1 MNKGHRPTKEH
12 IMKVGIATTLSIAG
26 VLAAGAAAYAVNSSV
41 LSTSPSVSVT
51 ASGTPAVDSGTPVSA
66 QVAAQST
73 KVQSSVLNNTTTT
86 YQVGTAGSVVID
98 MSSGAIVVSNVLP
111 AAGWSSEPAQVQ
123 PNGDVKIPFISSSTR
138 IEFLA
143 QLVDGK
149 VTANVTSQPIA
160 PPPSMKPA
168 KPTYSDDDEDDKE
181 EHDDERKKDREHDED
196 DDDDDDEDEDD
207 D

>member
-41 LSTSPSVSVT
+41 LSTSSSVSVT
-51 ASGTPAVDSGTPVSA
+51 TSGTPAVDTGTPFSA

-73 KVQSSVLNNTTTT
+73 KVQSSVLSNSTTT
-86 YQVGTAGSVVID
+86 YQVGTSGSVVID
-98 MSSGAIVVSNVLP
+98 MSSGSVAVSNVLP

-123 PNGDVKIPFISSSTR
+123 PNGDVKVPFISSTAR

-143 QLVDGK
+143 RLVDGK
-149 VTANVTSQPIA
+149 VVVNVTSQPIA
-160 PPPSMKPA
+160 PPPSMKPQ
-168 KPTYSDDDEDDKE
+168 KPTYSDDDDDDD
-181 EHDDERKKDREHDED
+181 EHDDERKKDREHDG
-196 DDDDDDEDEDD
+196 DEDD

>member
-41 LSTSPSVSVT
+41 LSTSPSVSAT
-51 ASGTPAVDSGTPVSA
+51 ASGTPAIDAVNTLPA

-86 YQVGTAGSVVID
+86 YQVGTSGSVVLD
-98 MSSGAIVVSNVLP
+98 TRSGAIAVTNVLP
-111 AAGWSSEPAQVQ
+111 AAGWSSESAQVQ
-123 PNGDVKIPFISSSTR
+123 PNGDVKVPFVSSTAR
-138 IEFLA
+138 VDFLA

-149 VTANVTSQPIA
+149 VTVSVTALPIA
-160 PPPSMKPA
+160 PPNTMKPA
-168 KPTYSDDDEDDKE
+168 ANPPKPKYS
-181 EHDDERKKDREHDED
+181 
-196 DDDDDDEDEDD
+196 DDDDDEEEHENEGRKDREHEEDEDD

>member
-41 LSTSPSVSVT
+41 LSTSNAVSAT
-51 ASGTPAVDSGTPVSA
+51 ASGAPAVDEGTPVAS
-66 QVAAQST
+66 QVSEKST
-73 KVQSSVLNNTTTT
+73 KVQSSVLSNTTTT
-86 YQVGTAGSVVID
+86 YQVGTSGAVVLD
-98 MSSGAIVVSNVLP
+98 TRSGAIAVSNVMP

-123 PNGDVKIPFISSSTR
+123 PNGDVRVPLLSSSTR

-143 QLVDGK
+143 HLENGK
-149 VTANVTSQPIA
+149 VTVSVTAQPIA
-160 PPPSMKPA
+160 PPSTMKPA
-168 KPTYSDDDEDDKE
+168 KPSYS
-181 EHDDERKKDREHDED
+181 D
-196 DDDDDDEDEDD
+196 DDDDDDDRKEEREHEDEDDHEEDEDD

>member
-1 MNKGHRPTKEH
+1 MEH

-41 LSTSPSVSVT
+41 LSTSPSVSAT
-51 ASGTPAVDSGTPVSA
+51 ASGTPAIDAVNTLPA

-86 YQVGTAGSVVID
+86 YQVGTSGSVVLD
-98 MSSGAIVVSNVLP
+98 TRSGAIAVTNVLP
-111 AAGWSSEPAQVQ
+111 AAGWSSESAQVQ
-123 PNGDVKIPFISSSTR
+123 PNGDVKVPFVSSTAR
-138 IEFLA
+138 VDFLA

-149 VTANVTSQPIA
+149 VTVSVTALPIA
-160 PPPSMKPA
+160 PPNTLKPA
-168 KPTYSDDDEDDKE
+168 ANPPKPKYSDDD
-181 EHDDERKKDREHDED
+181 D
-196 DDDDDDEDEDD
+196 DDDDDDEEHENEGRKDREHEEDEDD

>member
-41 LSTSPSVSVT
+41 LSTSPSVSAN
-51 ASGTPAVDSGTPVSA
+51 ASETPAIDAVNTLPA

-86 YQVGTAGSVVID
+86 YQVGTSGSVVLD
-98 MSSGAIVVSNVLP
+98 TRSGAIAVTNVLP

-123 PNGDVKIPFISSSTR
+123 PNGDVKVPFVSSTAR
-138 IEFLA
+138 VDFLA

-149 VTANVTSQPIA
+149 VTVSVTALPIA
-160 PPPSMKPA
+160 PPNTMKPTA
-168 KPTYSDDDEDDKE
+168 NPPKPKYSDDDDHEE
-181 EHDDERKKDREHDED
+181 EHENEGKKDREHE
-196 DDDDDDEDEDD
+196 EDEDD

>member
-1 MNKGHRPTKEH
+1 
-12 IMKVGIATTLSIAG
+12 MKVGIATTLSIAG

-41 LSTSPSVSVT
+41 LSTSPSVSAT
-51 ASGTPAVDSGTPVSA
+51 ASGTPAIDAVNTLPA

-86 YQVGTAGSVVID
+86 YQVGTSGSVVLD
-98 MSSGAIVVSNVLP
+98 TRSGAIAVTNVLP

-123 PNGDVKIPFISSSTR
+123 PNGDVKVPFVSSTAR
-138 IEFLA
+138 VDFLA

-149 VTANVTSQPIA
+149 VTVNVTALPIA
-160 PPPSMKPA
+160 PPNTMKPA
-168 KPTYSDDDEDDKE
+168 TNPPKPKYSDDD
-181 EHDDERKKDREHDED
+181 D
-196 DDDDDDEDEDD
+196 DDDDDDEEHENEGRKDREHEEDEDD

>member
-1 MNKGHRPTKEH
+1 
-12 IMKVGIATTLSIAG
+12 MKVGIATTLSIAG

-51 ASGTPAVDSGTPVSA
+51 ASGTQAVDSGTPVSA

-98 MSSGAIVVSNVLP
+98 MTSGAIAVSNVLP

-123 PNGDVKIPFISSSTR
+123 PNGDVKVPFISSSTR
-138 IEFLA
+138 IEFFA
-143 QLVDGK
+143 RLVDGK
-149 VTANVTSQPIA
+149 VAVNVTSQPIA
-160 PPPSMKPA
+160 PPSTMKPA
-168 KPTYSDDDEDDKE
+168 ANPPQANATYSDDDGEKE
-181 EHDDERKKDREHDED
+181 HERDNGKEREHDED
-196 DDDDDDEDEDD
+196 DD
-207 D
+207 

>member
-1 MNKGHRPTKEH
+1 
-12 IMKVGIATTLSIAG
+12 MKVGIATTLSIAG

-41 LSTSPSVSVT
+41 LSTSSSVSPT
-51 ASGTPAVDSGTPVSA
+51 TSGTPAVIAPTALPA

-86 YQVGTAGSVVID
+86 YQVGTAGSVVLD
-98 MSSGAIVVSNVLP
+98 MRSGAIAVNNVLP

-123 PNGDVKIPFISSSTR
+123 PNGDVKVPFVSSSTR

-143 QLVDGK
+143 RLVDGQ
-149 VTANVTSQPIA
+149 VTVNVTSQPIA
-160 PPPSMKPA
+160 PPNTMKPLA
-168 KPTYSDDDEDDKE
+168 NPPKPEVSYSDNDGEKE
-181 EHDDERKKDREHDED
+181 HEREKEKKREH
-196 DDDDDDEDEDD
+196 DEDEDD

>member
-41 LSTSPSVSVT
+41 LSTSSSVSAT
-51 ASGTPAVDSGTPVSA
+51 ASGTPAVDAVNTLPA
-66 QVAAQST
+66 EVAAQST

-86 YQVGTAGSVVID
+86 YQVGTSGSVVLD
-98 MSSGAIVVSNVLP
+98 MGSGAIAVTNVLP

-123 PNGDVKIPFISSSTR
+123 PNGDVKVPFVSSTAR
-138 IEFLA
+138 VDFLA

-149 VTANVTSQPIA
+149 VTVSVTALPIA
-160 PPPSMKPA
+160 PPNSMKPA
-168 KPTYSDDDEDDKE
+168 ANPPKPKYS
-181 EHDDERKKDREHDED
+181 D
-196 DDDDDDEDEDD
+196 DDDDDDDHDDEEHDGKRKEDREHEEDEDD

>member
-1 MNKGHRPTKEH
+1 
-12 IMKVGIATTLSIAG
+12 MKVGIATTLSIAG

-41 LSTSPSVSVT
+41 LSTSSSVSAT
-51 ASGTPAVDSGTPVSA
+51 ASGTPAVDAVNTLPA

-86 YQVGTAGSVVID
+86 YQVGTSGSVVLD
-98 MSSGAIVVSNVLP
+98 MGTGAIAVTNVLP

-123 PNGDVKIPFISSSTR
+123 PNGDVKVPFVSSTAR
-138 IEFLA
+138 VDFLA

-149 VTANVTSQPIA
+149 VTVSVTALPIA
-160 PPPSMKPA
+160 PPNSMKPA
-168 KPTYSDDDEDDKE
+168 ANPPKPKYSDDDDHEE
-181 EHDDERKKDREHDED
+181 EHENEGKKDREHE
-196 DDDDDDEDEDD
+196 EDEDD

>member
-1 MNKGHRPTKEH
+1 
-12 IMKVGIATTLSIAG
+12 MKVGIATTLSIAG

-41 LSTSPSVSVT
+41 LGASSSVTAT
-51 ASGTPAVDSGTPVSA
+51 ASGTPAVDAVNTLPA

-98 MSSGAIVVSNVLP
+98 TRSGAIAVNNVLP
-111 AAGWSSEPAQVQ
+111 AAGWSSEPAQVE
-123 PNGDVKIPFISSSTR
+123 PNGDVKVPFISSTAR

-143 QLVDGK
+143 RLVDGK
-149 VTANVTSQPIA
+149 VTVSVKSQPIA
-160 PPPSMKPA
+160 PPKPE
-168 KPTYSDDDEDDKE
+168 PTYSDDD
-181 EHDDERKKDREHDED
+181 D
-196 DDDDDDEDEDD
+196 DDDDDDHDDKKEHERDDEKEREHDEDEDD

>member
-41 LSTSPSVSVT
+41 LSTSSSVSAA
-51 ASGTPAVDSGTPVSA
+51 ASGTPAVDAVNTLPA

-86 YQVGTAGSVVID
+86 YQVGTSGSVVLD
-98 MSSGAIVVSNVLP
+98 MGSGAIAVTNVLP
-111 AAGWSSEPAQVQ
+111 AAGWSSESAQVQ
-123 PNGDVKIPFISSSTR
+123 PNGDVKVPFVSSTAR
-138 IEFLA
+138 VDFLA

-149 VTANVTSQPIA
+149 VTVSVTALPIA
-160 PPPSMKPA
+160 PPNTLKPA
-168 KPTYSDDDEDDKE
+168 ANPPKPKYSD
-181 EHDDERKKDREHDED
+181 D
-196 DDDDDDEDEDD
+196 DDDDDDEEHENEGRKDREHEEEDEDD

>member
-41 LSTSPSVSVT
+41 LSTSSSVSAT
-51 ASGTPAVDSGTPVSA
+51 ASGTPAVDAVNTLPA

-86 YQVGTAGSVVID
+86 YQVGTSGSVVLD
-98 MSSGAIVVSNVLP
+98 MGTGAIAVTNVLP

-123 PNGDVKIPFISSSTR
+123 PNGDIKVPFVSSTAR
-138 IEFLA
+138 VDFLA

-149 VTANVTSQPIA
+149 VTVSVTALPIA
-160 PPPSMKPA
+160 PPNSMKPA
-168 KPTYSDDDEDDKE
+168 ANPPKPKYS
-181 EHDDERKKDREHDED
+181 D
-196 DDDDDDEDEDD
+196 DDDDDDEHDDEEHDGKRKEDREHEEDEDD

>member
-1 MNKGHRPTKEH
+1 
-12 IMKVGIATTLSIAG
+12 MKVGIATTLSIAG

-41 LSTSPSVSVT
+41 LGASSSVSPT
-51 ASGTPAVDSGTPVSA
+51 TSGTPAVIAPTALPA

-86 YQVGTAGSVVID
+86 YQVGTAGSVVLD
-98 MSSGAIVVSNVLP
+98 MRSGAIAVNNVLP

-123 PNGDVKIPFISSSTR
+123 PNGDVKVPFISSSTR

-143 QLVDGK
+143 RLVDGK
-149 VTANVTSQPIA
+149 VTVNVTSQPIA
-160 PPPSMKPA
+160 PPNTMKPA
-168 KPTYSDDDEDDKE
+168 TNPPKPNSTYSDDDHDDKE
-181 EHDDERKKDREHDED
+181 EHERENENEREH
-196 DDDDDDEDEDD
+196 DEDEDD

>member
-41 LSTSPSVSVT
+41 LSTSSSVSAT
-51 ASGTPAVDSGTPVSA
+51 ASGTPAVDSVNTLPA
-66 QVAAQST
+66 EVAAQST
-73 KVQSSVLNNTTTT
+73 TVQSSVLNNTTTT
-86 YQVGTAGSVVID
+86 YQVGTSGSVVLD
-98 MSSGAIVVSNVLP
+98 MGSGAIAVTNVLP

-123 PNGDVKIPFISSSTR
+123 PNGDVKVPFVSSTAR
-138 IEFLA
+138 VDFLA

-149 VTANVTSQPIA
+149 VTVGVTALPIA
-160 PPPSMKPA
+160 PPNTMKPTANPPKA
-168 KPTYSDDDEDDKE
+168 KYS
-181 EHDDERKKDREHDED
+181 D
-196 DDDDDDEDEDD
+196 DDDDDDDHDDEEHDGKRKEDREHEEDEDD

>member
-1 MNKGHRPTKEH
+1 MDKGHRPTKEN

-41 LSTSPSVSVT
+41 LSTSPSVSAT
-51 ASGTPAVDSGTPVSA
+51 ASGTPPADAANTLPA

-86 YQVGTAGSVVID
+86 YQVGTSGSVVLD
-98 MSSGAIVVSNVLP
+98 TRSGAIAVSNVLP
-111 AAGWSSEPAQVQ
+111 AAGWTSEPAQVQ
-123 PNGDVKIPFISSSTR
+123 PNGDVKVPFVSSTAR

-143 QLVDGK
+143 RLVDGK
-149 VTANVTSQPIA
+149 VVVSVTALPIA
-160 PPPSMKPA
+160 PPNTMKPA
-168 KPTYSDDDEDDKE
+168 ANPPKPKYSDD
-181 EHDDERKKDREHDED
+181 D
-196 DDDDDDEDEDD
+196 DDDDDDEEEHENEGKKDRENEEDEDD

>member
-41 LSTSPSVSVT
+41 LSTSPSVSAT
-51 ASGTPAVDSGTPVSA
+51 ASGTPAIDAVNTLPA

-86 YQVGTAGSVVID
+86 YQVGTSGSVVLD
-98 MSSGAIVVSNVLP
+98 TRSGAIAVTNVLP

-123 PNGDVKIPFISSSTR
+123 PNGDVKVPFVSSTAR
-138 IEFLA
+138 VDFLA

-149 VTANVTSQPIA
+149 VTVSVTALPIA
-160 PPPSMKPA
+160 PPNTMKPA
-168 KPTYSDDDEDDKE
+168 ANPPKPKYSDDD
-181 EHDDERKKDREHDED
+181 D
-196 DDDDDDEDEDD
+196 DDDDDDEEHENEGRKHREHEEDEDD

>member
-1 MNKGHRPTKEH
+1 
-12 IMKVGIATTLSIAG
+12 MKVGIATTLSIAG

-51 ASGTPAVDSGTPVSA
+51 ASDTPAVDSGTPVSA

-98 MSSGAIVVSNVLP
+98 MSSGAIAVSNVLP

-123 PNGDVKIPFISSSTR
+123 PKGDVKIPFISSSTR

-143 QLVDGK
+143 QLVEGK

-168 KPTYSDDDEDDKE
+168 KPTYSDDDEDDEDDKE
-181 EHDDERKKDREHDED
+181 EHDDERKKDREHD
-196 DDDDDDEDEDD
+196 DEDEDD

>member
-1 MNKGHRPTKEH
+1 
-12 IMKVGIATTLSIAG
+12 MKVGIATTLSIAG

-41 LSTSPSVSVT
+41 LSTSPAVSAT
-51 ASGTPAVDSGTPVSA
+51 ASGTPTVEAAPAASKVSEK
-66 QVAAQST
+66 ST
-73 KVQSSVLNNTTTT
+73 KVQSSVLSNTTTT
-86 YQVGTAGSVVID
+86 YQVGTSGAVVLD
-98 MSSGAIVVSNVLP
+98 TRSGAIAVSNVMP

-123 PNGDVKIPFISSSTR
+123 PNGDVRIPFISSSTR

-196 DDDDDDEDEDD
+196 DDDEDEDD

>member
-41 LSTSPSVSVT
+41 LSTSNAVSAT
-51 ASGTPAVDSGTPVSA
+51 ASGAPALDEGTPVAS
-66 QVAAQST
+66 QVSEKST
-73 KVQSSVLNNTTTT
+73 KVQSSVLSNTTTT
-86 YQVGTAGSVVID
+86 YQVGTSGAVVLD
-98 MSSGAIVVSNVLP
+98 TRSGAIAVSNVMP

-123 PNGDVKIPFISSSTR
+123 PNGDVRVPFLSSSTR

-143 QLVDGK
+143 HLENGK
-149 VTANVTSQPIA
+149 VTVSVTAQPIA
-160 PPPSMKPA
+160 PPSTMKPA
-168 KPTYSDDDEDDKE
+168 KPSYS
-181 EHDDERKKDREHDED
+181 D
-196 DDDDDDEDEDD
+196 DDDDDDDRKEEREHEDEDDHEEDEDD